1 MGWTLFRGIFMP
13 TAGNFKVTQEDFDR
27 IKEFSTR
34 SGRPLA
40 DIYRS
45 AVLEYIDREQHAED
59 DAYFIRRM
67 KDRDKLIVEGLKS
80 IENRFATLIVRLGID
95 LESLYALAWSL
106 TAEQPD
112 REEMFEKCY
121 QVGVKRFRRK
131 LKGLEKDMV
140 DSLIHSDELI
150 SVQRKAAQDDNE
162 DDEE

>member
-1 MGWTLFRGIFMP
+1 MP
-13 TAGNFKVTQEDFDR
+13 TAGNLKVTQEDFDR
-27 IKEFSTR
+27 IKEFSVR

-45 AVLEYIDREQHAED
+45 AVLEYIEREQQVED
-59 DAYFIRRM
+59 DAYFVARM
-67 KDRDKLIVEGLKS
+67 KERDKLIVDGLKS
-80 IENRFATLIVRLGID
+80 VENRFATLLVRIGID

-131 LKGLEKDMV
+131 MKGF
-140 DSLIHSDELI
+140 
-150 SVQRKAAQDDNE
+150 
-162 DDEE
+162 

>member
-1 MGWTLFRGIFMP
+1 MP

-27 IKEFSTR
+27 IKEFSVR

-45 AVLEYIDREQHAED
+45 AVLEYIEREQQVED
-59 DAYFIRRM
+59 DAYFVARM
-67 KDRDKLIVEGLKS
+67 KERDKLIVDGLKS
-80 IENRFATLIVRLGID
+80 VENRFATLLVRIGID

-131 LKGLEKDMV
+131 MKGFEKDMV
-140 DSLIHSDELI
+140 DTLMH
-150 SVQRKAAQDDNE
+150 QQDQLATPKRRPQQEEDDE

>member
-1 MGWTLFRGIFMP
+1 MP

-27 IKEFSTR
+27 IKEFSVR

-45 AVLEYIDREQHAED
+45 AVLEYIEREQQVED
-59 DAYFIRRM
+59 DAYFVARM
-67 KDRDKLIVEGLKS
+67 KERDKLIVDGLKS
-80 IENRFATLIVRLGID
+80 VENRFATLLVRIGID

-131 LKGLEKDMV
+131 MKGFEKDMV
-140 DSLIHSDELI
+140 DALMH
-150 SVQRKAAQDDNE
+150 QQDQLATPKRRPQQEED